1 MSSSTGYGSLHA
13 LDVMDLIRAPGAT
26 TARAPEALM
35 ARGKLA
41 PPTCEFEPVLPRAAE
56 VLLRTAVLAKLVTV
70 CAPAGY
76 GKTVLLSHLHQVL
89 EQRGQR
95 CLWVT
100 LDDRDTSIS
109 SLFYLVSAALREA
122 GGGALPGG
130 HELQERWGD
139 PRADLD
145 RLLQHLVGMAG
156 TTVLFIDNLSFC
168 TDPQLPVLLERLVF
182 GSGPRLRLV
191 LSGTNA
197 LPLDVTRAKLE
208 LGAVELGAAQLAL
221 DVPSIARLFERAGMA
236 RPDDAT
242 LAAVYAQTEGWPAA
256 VRLLQVLMAQ
266 SDGDGA
272 EPQQVLARFSGEDH
286 DIAAV
291 LTRRVLAGFEPRLV
305 QFLAEMALV
314 REFSAEL
321 AEAMTGQSEAAMW
334 IDDLL
339 RRNVLIFPL
348 DRSRAWLRMH
358 TLLRQHLL
366 AEGRKRLGRE
376 RRRDVME
383 RAAHWHA
390 ERGDDTAALEAALA
404 APSMP
409 LASHLLDRVARV
421 VAGDQGRLGE
431 YIRWVEQLLSAG
443 AVLSIEAHT
452 WYVWALCF
460 TLRYEQ
466 AHRALDSLD
475 HRLAEQQLV
484 PQEAGSIRSRL
495 GLLRVVVGVYL
506 DALDVAYTE
515 AERWLAQQRPMDAL
529 AVATVA
535 TGAAIACMGQG
546 DLGRARQYMQQA
558 ASAIERTESG
568 YGHAWVAMVAACV
581 ELVEGEPAAAD
592 RLLVRGRQRV
602 VAAIGEEALAV
613 ASIDFV
619 HARAL
624 LDMGRIEAA
633 RDKALRGLRHA
644 GLHGVSESALQG
656 LAACAALWQGEE
668 EGPFALES
676 LQDVARRYPSRVQ
689 RQVTIFQVR
698 RLIRLDRADEAL
710 AMAKRHLLAV
720 ELEGEAPAQSGDAM
734 LLAIELQVASGHARE
749 ALAQIDR
756 RVKDMQTRQRARE
769 QIELHL
775 LAVEVHVRGDQARQA
790 QRAFTLAVLVAAKR
804 RLVRPFYERL
814 ALIGRLLAVSRTK
827 DFGFTQPEELALVD
841 DLRDACRALVRE
853 ADPAADA
860 TDTGLHEAG
869 VEVGQLTPRE
879 LQLLELLG
887 LGLNNQH
894 IADRVALS
902 VPTVKWHLYNL
913 YAKLHVKSRA
923 AALAKARA
931 LNLLTR

>member
-1 MSSSTGYGSLHA
+1 MSSSAGYASHA
-13 LDVMDLIRAPGAT
+13 LDVMDLIPAPGSAA
-26 TARAPEALM
+26 ARGLDPLV

-41 PPTCEFEPVLPRAAE
+41 PPSCEFEPVLPRAAE

-76 GKTVLLSHLHQVL
+76 GKTVLLSHLYQVL
-89 EQRGQR
+89 LQRGQR

-109 SLFYLVSAALREA
+109 SLFYLVSAAVREDT
-122 GGGALPGG
+122 GTVLPGG
-130 HELQERWGD
+130 QELQERLGD

-145 RLLQHLVGMAG
+145 RLLQHLAAMPG

-208 LGAVELGAAQLAL
+208 LGAVELGAAQLGL
-221 DVPSIARLFERAGMA
+221 DVPSIARVFERAGMA

-242 LAAVYAQTEGWPAA
+242 LSRIHAQTEGWPAA

-266 SDGDGA
+266 SGVDGT
-272 EPQQVLARFSGEDH
+272 EHEQVLARFSGEDR
-286 DIAAV
+286 DIADV
-291 LTRRVLAGFEPRLV
+291 LTRRVLSGFDPRLV

-321 AEAMTGQSEAAMW
+321 AEAMTGQAEAHAW

-376 RRRDVME
+376 RRREVLE

-409 LASHLLDRVARV
+409 LASHLLDRVART

-431 YIRWVEQLLSAG
+431 YIRWVEQLVSAG
-443 AVLSIEAHT
+443 AVLSLEAHT

-460 TLRYEQ
+460 SLRYEQ
-466 AHRALDSLD
+466 AHCALDSLD

-484 PQEAGSIRSRL
+484 PQEAGGMRSRL

-515 AERWLAQQRPMDAL
+515 AEAWLAQPRPQDAL

-535 TGAAIACMGQG
+535 TGAALACLGQG
-546 DLGRARQYMQQA
+546 RFSQVRPYLQQA

-568 YGHAWVAMVAACV
+568 YGHAWVAMVAGCV
-581 ELVEGEPAAAD
+581 ELAEGEPVAAD
-592 RLLVRGRQRV
+592 RLLTRTRQRV
-602 VAAIGEEALAV
+602 VAAIGEDALAV
-613 ASIDFV
+613 ASMDFV

-644 GLHGVSESALQG
+644 GLHGICETAQQG
-656 LAACAALWQGEE
+656 LAACVSLWQGEDD
-668 EGPFALES
+668 GPFSLEA
-676 LQDVARRYPSRVQ
+676 LQDVARHYPSRVQ
-689 RQVTIFQVR
+689 RQLAIFQVR
-698 RLIRLDRADEAL
+698 RLLRLDRSDEAQ
-710 AMAKRHLLAV
+710 AMAQRHLLV
-720 ELEGEAPAQSGDAM
+720 GELADETQALSGDAI
-734 LLAIELQVASGHARE
+734 LLAIELLVARGHARE
-749 ALAQIDR
+749 ALVQIDR
-756 RVKDMQTRQRARE
+756 RMKEMQAQQRVRE

-775 LAVEVHVRGDQARQA
+775 LAAEVHVRGDQSRQA
-790 QRAFTLAVLVAAKR
+790 QRAFTLAVLMAARR

-827 DFGFTQPEELALVD
+827 DFGFTQPEELALVE
-841 DLRDACRALVRE
+841 DLRDACRALARE
-853 ADPAADA
+853 ADPVAAVVEP
-860 TDTGLHEAG
+860 GLQETA

-879 LQLLELLG
+879 LQLLELLS

-931 LNLLTR
+931 LNLLSR